1 MGYNSSLAPISLFS
15 ERAASHSAP
24 FPSRFFRAAAMALA
38 TTMLVSACGGGG
50 GGGGVGGG
58 TDDIPPA
65 PAPPEN
71 ESGTEA
77 PPETPPSAGPP
88 PEEPPR
94 QPDFQAR
101 AEAIASQYRS
111 NGEFSSQWG
120 LGGTRA
126 DRAYAHLELALGSDA
141 SAGDG
146 VTIGI
151 VDTGIDLNHPAFV
164 TTTLDP
170 DKDRTI
176 TRQLLPGA
184 SLEDGSSFS
193 HGTAVAGVAAGGR
206 NVGLPGSAHGVAWN
220 ANIKVFAV
228 ALGSRGPDYVYNPT
242 DLSNYPQQNED
253 TLNRW
258 FSTPLAAG
266 VDILNLSFSLAGLIE
281 GYSEQA
287 LRAALGD
294 VIQTMAQ
301 AGASEKALLV
311 WAASNSHGE
320 TCSPGSTAA
329 ECKLDGQGNLKVDA
343 TSPSVLAGLPAKISE
358 LRGHVVAVVSV
369 GEDGEISHFSNR
381 CGIAADWCLAAPGEN
396 IRAPYFGPG
405 SLNDT
410 ETTVRSYRGVNGT
423 SVAAPMVSGGLALM
437 KQLFRGQLANTALL
451 SRLFATAD
459 KSGRYASRSIYG
471 QGLMDLGAATAPVGQ
486 TTLTLGSRVGDP
498 GGSLLTSN
506 IALGNAFGD
515 GLAQSLAGT
524 EIAAFDS
531 LGAPFWYDLGS
542 FAFAADRLPI
552 ARRLKSFMA
561 PVPARPETGGYR
573 TAFAPSFAK
582 AGPGRW
588 RLGLLETPTGTPT
601 GHLGLARYANTFTY
615 AGWKNL
621 AATAFSTEGFSWRA
635 PASGAVLSWQPS
647 EAWAGLR
654 AGWLM
659 ERKSL
664 LGSSARGAFGSLS
677 SDSAFI
683 GFNADTS
690 VDGWHL
696 GANAEIGFAAVKP
709 RSGLITDVS
718 TLATGAFAVHATR
731 PLSGNRLFQ
740 FSVSQPLRVER
751 GRATLSVPVGRTQGG
766 EVMRRSVAADI
777 APTGRQIDVMA
788 HWRQPLTAE
797 GELRLGAVWT
807 RDPGHRSAASS
818 DLSFMVGWRSPF

>member
-1 MGYNSSLAPISLFS
+1 MAFEPVSS
-15 ERAASHSAP
+15 
-24 FPSRFFRAAAMALA
+24 FPGFFRLAAMALA
-38 TTMLVSACGGGG
+38 VAVFASACGGGG
-50 GGGGVGGG
+50 GGGGIGGG

-65 PAPPEN
+65 PAPSEN
-71 ESGTEA
+71 ESGTETPPETPPSENEGGTET

-88 PEEPPR
+88 SEEPPA
-94 QPDFQAR
+94 QPDFQTR
-101 AEAIASQYRS
+101 AKTIASRYRS
-111 NGEFSSQWG
+111 GGEFSNQWG
-120 LGGTRA
+120 LGRVRA
-126 DRAYAHLELALGSDA
+126 DRAYAHLELALGSNV

-184 SLEDGSSFS
+184 VVEDGSSFS
-193 HGTAVAGVAAGGR
+193 HGTAVAGVAAGAR

-228 ALGSRGPDYVYNPT
+228 ALGSRGPNYVYNPA
-242 DLSNYPQQNED
+242 DLTNFSQQEQS
-253 TLNRW
+253 LNRW
-258 FSTPLAAG
+258 FSRPLAAG
-266 VDILNLSFSLAGLIE
+266 VDILNLSFSLPGMIE
-281 GYSEQA
+281 GYSEQT
-287 LRAALGD
+287 LRTALGN

-320 TCSPGSTAA
+320 TCSPDSTAA

-405 SLNDT
+405 NGNDT
-410 ETTVRSYRGVNGT
+410 GTTVRSYRGVNGT

-506 IALGNAFGD
+506 IALGKAFGD
-515 GLAQSLAGT
+515 GLTQSLAGT

-542 FAFAADRLPI
+542 FSFAADRLSI
-552 ARRLKSFMA
+552 ASRLKSFMA
-561 PVPARPETGGYR
+561 PAPARPETGGYR

-588 RLGLLETPTGTPT
+588 RLGLLETPTGTQT

-615 AGWKNL
+615 AGWKDL

-647 EAWAGLR
+647 EAWVGLR

-696 GANAEIGFAAVKP
+696 GANAEIGFATVKP

-718 TLATGAFAVHATR
+718 PLATGAFAVHATR
-731 PLSGNRLFQ
+731 PFSGNRRFQ

-766 EVMRRSVAADI
+766 DVMRRSVAADI

-797 GELRLGAVWT
+797 GELSLGAVWT
-807 RDPGHRSAASS
+807 RDPGHRAAASS

>member
-1 MGYNSSLAPISLFS
+1 
-15 ERAASHSAP
+15 
-24 FPSRFFRAAAMALA
+24 MALA
-38 TTMLVSACGGGG
+38 TAMLVSACGG

-71 ESGTEA
+71 ESGTETPPA
-77 PPETPPSAGPP
+77 PAPPENESGAGTPPETPPSAGPP
-88 PEEPPR
+88 PEEPPL
-94 QPDFQAR
+94 QPDFQAW

-228 ALGSRGPDYVYNPT
+228 ALGSRGSDYVYNPT

-281 GYSEQA
+281 GYSEQT

-311 WAASNSHGE
+311 WAASNIHGE

-405 SLNDT
+405 NGNDT
-410 ETTVRSYRGVNGT
+410 GTTVRSYRGVNGT

-459 KSGRYASRSIYG
+459 KSGRYADRSIYG

-486 TTLTLGSRVGDP
+486 TTLTLGRRVGDP

-506 IALGNAFGD
+506 VALGNAFGD

-542 FAFAADRLPI
+542 FAFAADRLSI
-552 ARRLKSFMA
+552 ASRLKSFMA
-561 PVPARPETGGYR
+561 PAPARPETGGYR

-582 AGPGRW
+582 AGPGRL

-647 EAWAGLR
+647 EARVGLR

-690 VDGWHL
+690 VDGWHI
-696 GANAEIGFAAVKP
+696 GANAEIGFATVKA

-718 TLATGAFAVHATR
+718 PLATGAFAVHATR
-731 PLSGNRLFQ
+731 PFSGNRRFQ

-766 EVMRRSVAADI
+766 DVMRRSVAADI

-807 RDPGHRSAASS
+807 RDPGHRAAASP

>member
-1 MGYNSSLAPISLFS
+1 
-15 ERAASHSAP
+15 
-24 FPSRFFRAAAMALA
+24 MALA
-38 TTMLVSACGGGG
+38 TAMLASACGGGG
-50 GGGGVGGG
+50 GGGGGVGGS
-58 TDDIPPA
+58 TEDTSTPPPA
-65 PAPPEN
+65 DDTVVEDPQ
-71 ESGTEA
+71 
-77 PPETPPSAGPP
+77 PS
-88 PEEPPR
+88 
-94 QPDFQAR
+94 FQAQ
-101 AEAIASQYRS
+101 AETIASRYRS
-111 NGEFSSQWG
+111 RSEFSSQWG
-120 LGGTRA
+120 LGRTRA
-126 DRAYAHLELALGSDA
+126 DRAYAHMELALGSDF
-141 SAGDG
+141 SAGKG

-151 VDTGIDLNHPAFV
+151 LDSGIDLDHPAFL
-164 TTTLDP
+164 TTAGDP

-176 TRQLLPGA
+176 TRQLLSGA
-184 SLEDGSSFS
+184 GIENGKDFS
-193 HGTAVAGVAAGGR
+193 HGTAVAGIAAGGR
-206 NVGLPGSAHGVAWN
+206 NVGLPGSAHGIAWN
-220 ANIKVFAV
+220 ANIAAFAIP
-228 ALGSRGPDYVYNPT
+228 LGTRGPDFVYEPK
-242 DLSNYPQQNED
+242 DLS
-253 TLNRW
+253 TLTSQDQAGMNQW

-266 VDILNLSFSLAGLIE
+266 VDILNLSFSLTGMIE
-281 GYSEQA
+281 GYTETT
-287 LRAALGD
+287 LRTYLGSA
-294 VIQTMAQ
+294 IRTMAQ
-301 AGASEKALLV
+301 AGVSDKTIFV

-320 TCSPGSTAA
+320 DCTPGPD
-329 ECKLDGQGNLKVDA
+329 ECKQDTSGNWKVDA

-358 LRGHVVAVVSV
+358 LRGHTIAVVAV
-369 GEDGEISHFSNR
+369 GQNGAIAGFSNR
-381 CGIAADWCLAAPGEN
+381 CGIAANWCLAAPGVD
-396 IRAPYFGPG
+396 IKLVYFGPG
-405 SLNDT
+405 SGPDASP
-410 ETTVRSYRGVNGT
+410 VRRYGVGSGT
-423 SVAAPMVSGGLALM
+423 SYAAPMVSGGLALM
-437 KQLFRGQLANTALL
+437 KQLFRSQLSNTALV
-451 SRLFATAD
+451 SRLFATAN
-459 KSGRYASRSIYG
+459 KSGRYANRSIYG

-498 GGSLLTSN
+498 GGGLLTSN

-515 GLAQSLAGT
+515 GLTQSLAGT

-542 FAFAADRLPI
+542 FAFAADKLSI

-561 PVPARPETGGYR
+561 PVPARPEIGGYR

-582 AGPGRW
+582 AGPDRW
-588 RLGLLETPTGTPT
+588 RLGLLETPTGTQT

-615 AGWKNL
+615 AGWKDL

-664 LGSSARGAFGSLS
+664 LGSSVKGAFGSLS

-696 GANAEIGFAAVKP
+696 GANAEIGFATVKA

-718 TLATGAFAVHATR
+718 PVATGAFAAHATR
-731 PLSGNRLFQ
+731 PFSGNRQLQ
-740 FSVSQPLRVER
+740 FSVSQPLRVEQ
-751 GRATLSVPVGRTQGG
+751 GRATLSVPVGRTKDGD
-766 EVMRRSVAADI
+766 VMRRSVAADI

-807 RDPGHRSAASS
+807 HDPGHRAEASS